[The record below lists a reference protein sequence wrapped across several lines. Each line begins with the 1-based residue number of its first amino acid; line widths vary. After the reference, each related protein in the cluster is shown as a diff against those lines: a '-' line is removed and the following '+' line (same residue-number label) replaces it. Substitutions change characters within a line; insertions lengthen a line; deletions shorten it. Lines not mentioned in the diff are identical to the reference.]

1 MNKKVLHTSWHEPV
15 NLAVEAALVRWPVA
29 YKRCVNPATLPHVS
43 APLFLSRAKE
53 QQKEADDSGLS
64 TKCKEDEQQYHTD
77 PVGPPCPYLAG
88 HRHPHV
94 ARPARVLS
102 PVMEEEMKRNEGV
115 AKGGNILVSKTTLE
129 AEVVSCV
136 G

>member
-1 MNKKVLHTSWHEPV
+1 MSQLTLQWKRLWCDGLLHIKD
-15 NLAVEAALVRWPVA
+15 AL
-29 YKRCVNPATLPHVS
+29 TLPHSHTCS

-77 PVGPPCPYLAG
+77 SVGPPCPYLTG

-94 ARPARVLS
+94 AKPARVLS

-129 AEVVSCV
+129 AEVVPCV